1 MKAEILC
8 VGTELLLGDIVNTNA
23 AFIARELAAAG
34 VPTYHQAVVGDN
46 DARLRECL
54 AESFSRADTVILTG
68 GLGPT
73 YDDMTKET
81 VAEYF
86 RRKMVLDEPSLRW
99 IEAFFKRRG
108 AEMTP
113 NNRKQAMMPEGAAIF
128 HNENGT
134 APGLAVSDGERTA
147 ILLPGPPREMEPMF
161 REQVMPYLAAK
172 TGQTIRSRTI
182 HIFGVGESAVEDRFR
197 SRMENSKNPTLATY
211 AKEGEVQLR
220 VTALAPTEAE
230 AFALTD
236 PAVEEICAELGD
248 AVYGVDAVNLETAL
262 VRALA
267 VKGKTIAAA
276 ESCTGGWVAK
286 RITDVSGAS
295 AVFGCGIVSY
305 SNETKERAL
314 GVKPE
319 TLREYGAV
327 SRETAAEMAE
337 VVRRLSGADI
347 GVSTTGV
354 AGPEPSEGKPVG
366 LVYAGIAS
374 ESGTKVLELHLKR
387 GYATDRSLIRRDAAS
402 RVLYEALLAVKA
414 GRA

>member
-8 VGTELLLGDIVNTNA
+8 VGTELLLGDIINTNA

-99 IEAFFKRRG
+99 IEVFFKRRG

-134 APGLAVSDGERTA
+134 APGLAVSDGERTS

-267 VKGKTIAAA
+267 AKGKTIAAA

-305 SNETKERAL
+305 SNETKEKAL

-327 SRETAAEMAE
+327 SPETAAEMAE
-337 VVRRLSGADI
+337 GVRRLSGADI

-366 LVYAGIAS
+366 LVYAGIAA
-374 ESGTKVLELHLKR
+374 ESGTKVLELHLRR
-387 GYATDRSLIRRDAAS
+387 GYATDRNLIRRDAAS

>member
-8 VGTELLLGDIVNTNA
+8 VGTELLLGDIINTNA

-267 VKGKTIAAA
+267 AKGKTIAAA

-305 SNETKERAL
+305 SNETKEKAL

-327 SRETAAEMAE
+327 SPETAAEMAE
-337 VVRRLSGADI
+337 GVRRLSGADI

-387 GYATDRSLIRRDAAS
+387 GYATDRNLIRRDAAS

>member
-8 VGTELLLGDIVNTNA
+8 VGTELLLGDIINTNA

-267 VKGKTIAAA
+267 AKGKTIAAA

-305 SNETKERAL
+305 SNETKEKAL

-327 SRETAAEMAE
+327 SPETAAEMAE
-337 VVRRLSGADI
+337 GVRRLSGADI

-366 LVYAGIAS
+366 LVYAGIAA
-374 ESGTKVLELHLKR
+374 ESGTKVLELHLRR
-387 GYATDRSLIRRDAAS
+387 GYATDRNLIRRDAAS

>member
-8 VGTELLLGDIVNTNA
+8 VGTELLLGDIINTNA

-99 IEAFFKRRG
+99 IEVFFKRRG

-267 VKGKTIAAA
+267 AKGKTIAAA

-305 SNETKERAL
+305 SNETKEKAL

-327 SRETAAEMAE
+327 SPETAAEMAE
-337 VVRRLSGADI
+337 GVRRLSGADI

-366 LVYAGIAS
+366 LVYAGIAA
-374 ESGTKVLELHLKR
+374 ESGTKVLELHLRR
-387 GYATDRSLIRRDAAS
+387 GYATDRNLIRRDAAS